1 MIWREKRTLLG
12 VIALIL
18 LINVV
23 FFLTYRVRYQQRVDD
38 LHRRLEAQKVSLE
51 QARYSRMAVEKR
63 ILGYQAVEKD
73 IKWVH
78 SDLWST
84 PDVRLVAL
92 IIEINR
98 LARQSQLVPRSISY
112 SREKARGES
121 SLQLNKGDRGTVMS
135 ISFSVNGSYQQ
146 VRRLLNLIELSKQF
160 VIIDSLTLTGSSPG
174 DQQLRLTID
183 LKTVF
188 SESRDLA
195 PSGM

>member
-1 MIWREKRTLLG
+1 VIWSEKRTLLG
-12 VIALIL
+12 VIAFIL

-38 LHRRLEAQKVSLE
+38 LHRRLEAQKMSLE
-51 QARYSRMAVEKR
+51 QARQSRMAVEKR
-63 ILGYQAVEKD
+63 IRGFQAVEKD

-112 SREKARGES
+112 SLEKARGES
-121 SLQLNKGDRGTVMS
+121 SLQMSKGDRGTVMS

-146 VRRLLNLIELSKQF
+146 VRRLLNLIEISKQF
-160 VIIDSLTLTGSSPG
+160 VIIDSLTLAGASPG
-174 DQQLRLTID
+174 DQKLRLTID

>member
-1 MIWREKRTLLG
+1 MIWREKRTVLG
-12 VIALIL
+12 VIAFIL

-38 LHRRLEAQKVSLE
+38 LHRRLEGQKVSLE
-51 QARYSRMAVEKR
+51 QARQSRMAVEKR
-63 ILGYQAVEKD
+63 IRGFEAVEKD
-73 IKWVH
+73 LKWVH

-84 PDVRLVAL
+84 PDARLVAL
-92 IIEINR
+92 IVEINR

-112 SREKARGES
+112 SLDEARGES
-121 SLQLNKGDRGTVMS
+121 TLRMSKEDRGTVMS
-135 ISFSVNGSYQQ
+135 ISFSVAGSYQQ

-160 VIIDSLTLTGSSPG
+160 VIIDSVTLAGASAE
-174 DQQLRLTID
+174 DRKLQLNIG

>member
-1 MIWREKRTLLG
+1 MIWREKRTVLG
-12 VIALIL
+12 LIAFIL

-38 LHRRLEAQKVSLE
+38 LHRRLEGQKVSLE
-51 QARYSRMAVEKR
+51 QARQSRMAVEKR
-63 ILGYQAVEKD
+63 IRGFEAVEKD
-73 IKWVH
+73 LKWVH

-84 PDVRLVAL
+84 PDARLVAL
-92 IIEINR
+92 IVEINR

-112 SREKARGES
+112 SLDEARGES
-121 SLQLNKGDRGTVMS
+121 TLRMSKEDRGTVMS
-135 ISFSVNGSYQQ
+135 ISFSVAGSYQQ

-160 VIIDSLTLTGSSPG
+160 VIIDSVTLAGASAE
-174 DQQLRLTID
+174 DRKLQLNIG

>member
-38 LHRRLEAQKVSLE
+38 LHRRLDAQKVSLE